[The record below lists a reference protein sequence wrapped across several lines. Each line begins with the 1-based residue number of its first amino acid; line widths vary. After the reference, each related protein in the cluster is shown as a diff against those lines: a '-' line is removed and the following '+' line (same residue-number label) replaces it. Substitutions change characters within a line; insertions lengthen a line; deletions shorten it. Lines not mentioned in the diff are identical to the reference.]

1 MKASSSS
8 SLGLPIT
15 PRTEL
20 KQERAMR
27 TRARIL
33 GAAAQ
38 LFADKGFPGVTIL
51 DVAQLS
57 DITKGAVYFHF
68 ANKEALA
75 IAVADEFYRHLDGIA
90 HAIDETDLTPVAS
103 VARLLVDTANALRDD
118 VVMQAGARLQI
129 ERALIDRD
137 LPVPFEAYIS
147 VITTWLEMG
156 AQDGT
161 LTSTTTDP
169 PTLATVLVS
178 AFFGAQHISWVLNN
192 RSDITP
198 RTLAIIRTV
207 IPCAED
213 SLSFCSF
220 PPDRSSAQ
228 EG

>member
-1 MKASSSS
+1 
-8 SLGLPIT
+8 
-15 PRTEL
+15 
-20 KQERAMR
+20 MR

-38 LFADKGFPGVTIL
+38 LFADKGCPGVTIL

-75 IAVADEFYRHLDGIA
+75 IAVADEFYHQRDHF
-90 HAIDETDLTPVAS
+90 
-103 VARLLVDTANALRDD
+103 VARNGSGGRHVDR
-118 VVMQAGARLQI
+118 Q
-129 ERALIDRD
+129 
-137 LPVPFEAYIS
+137 
-147 VITTWLEMG
+147 
-156 AQDGT
+156 
-161 LTSTTTDP
+161 DP

-192 RSDITP
+192 RSDLTP

-213 SLSFCSF
+213 SLSFYSF